1 MFDWVLD
8 DIWDGWNNLSIDWG
22 NVATLTVAVLAIAV
36 SAIFSR
42 RTLRLSANQLEQAR
56 NSSLT

>member
-8 DIWDGWNNLSIDWG
+8 DIWDGWNTRSIDWG

-36 SAIFSR
+36 SAMFSR

>member
-8 DIWDGWNNLSIDWG
+8 DIWDGWNTRSIDWK

-36 SAIFSR
+36 SAMFSR
-42 RTLRLSANQLEQAR
+42 RTLRLFANQLEQAR